1 MNKNGK
7 RCNRLYGTLLWSHVH
22 FQESRT
28 KGGKEMKRL
37 IFFISP
43 LLVLTGAVFFTTFR
57 PVEQAIYFL
66 ILFLLTCLS
75 AMTAVERLVNRHDV
89 IRRLNTIHPLLG
101 IVMGTVVL
109 AVLVGGLIWLAPS
122 LTIPSVGGLLITFLF
137 MYGGILV
144 LGFIVSCFFEGITRQ
159 PKDQLI
165 RPVFLFI
172 GTGYLILTV
181 FGIVQLYNQTG

>member
-1 MNKNGK
+1 
-7 RCNRLYGTLLWSHVH
+7 
-22 FQESRT
+22 
-28 KGGKEMKRL
+28 MKRL

-75 AMTAVERLVNRHDV
+75 AMILVERFVKRHDV
-89 IRRLNTIHPLLG
+89 IRRLNTIHPLIG

-122 LTIPSVGGLLITFLF
+122 VTNPSLIGLLVIFLS
-137 MYGGILV
+137 MYSGILV
-144 LGFIVSCFFEGITRQ
+144 LGFIISCFFEGITRQ

-165 RPVFLFI
+165 CPVFLFI

-181 FGIVQLYNQTG
+181 FGILQLYRQTG

>member
-1 MNKNGK
+1 
-7 RCNRLYGTLLWSHVH
+7 
-22 FQESRT
+22 
-28 KGGKEMKRL
+28 MKRL

-43 LLVLTGAVFFTTFR
+43 ILVLTGAVFFTTFR
-57 PVEQAIYFL
+57 PIEQTIYFL
-66 ILFLLTCLS
+66 VLFLLTCLS
-75 AMTAVERLVNRHDV
+75 AMTLVEHLIKRHDV
-89 IRRLNTIHPLLG
+89 IRRLNTIHPLIG

-122 LTIPSVGGLLITFLF
+122 LTNPSLVGLLATFLS

-159 PKDQLI
+159 TKDRLI

-181 FGIVQLYNQTG
+181 FGILQLYNQTG

>member
-1 MNKNGK
+1 
-7 RCNRLYGTLLWSHVH
+7 
-22 FQESRT
+22 
-28 KGGKEMKRL
+28 MKRL

-43 LLVLTGAVFFTTFR
+43 LLVLTGAVFFTTFG

-75 AMTAVERLVNRHDV
+75 AMTVVERLVKRHDV
-89 IRRLNTIHPLLG
+89 IRRLNTIHPLIG
-101 IVMGTVVL
+101 IVLGTLML
-109 AVLVGGLIWLAPS
+109 AVFIGSILWLAPS
-122 LTIPSVGGLLITFLF
+122 LTHTSPIGLLVSFLF
-137 MYGGILV
+137 MYGGMLV
-144 LGFIVSCFFEGITRQ
+144 LGFIISCFFEGITRQ

-181 FGIVQLYNQTG
+181 FGILQLYRQTG

>member
-1 MNKNGK
+1 
-7 RCNRLYGTLLWSHVH
+7 
-22 FQESRT
+22 
-28 KGGKEMKRL
+28 MKRL

-43 LLVLTGAVFFTTFR
+43 ILVLTGAVFFTTFR
-57 PVEQAIYFL
+57 PVEQSIYFL

-75 AMTAVERLVNRHDV
+75 AMTLVEHLIKRHDV
-89 IRRLNTIHPLLG
+89 IRRLNTIHPLIG

>member
-1 MNKNGK
+1 
-7 RCNRLYGTLLWSHVH
+7 
-22 FQESRT
+22 
-28 KGGKEMKRL
+28 MKRL
-37 IFFISP
+37 IFFISQ

-75 AMTAVERLVNRHDV
+75 AMILVERFVKRHDV
-89 IRRLNTIHPLLG
+89 IRRLNTIHPLIG

-122 LTIPSVGGLLITFLF
+122 LTNPSLIGLLVIFLS
-137 MYGGILV
+137 MYSGILV
-144 LGFIVSCFFEGITRQ
+144 LGFIISCFFEGITRQ

-181 FGIVQLYNQTG
+181 FGILQLYRQTG

>member
-1 MNKNGK
+1 
-7 RCNRLYGTLLWSHVH
+7 
-22 FQESRT
+22 
-28 KGGKEMKRL
+28 MKRL

-43 LLVLTGAVFFTTFR
+43 LLVLSGAVFFTTFH
-57 PVEQAIYFL
+57 PIEQAIYFL

-75 AMTAVERLVNRHDV
+75 AMTVVERLVKHHDV
-89 IRRLNTIHPLLG
+89 IRRLNTIHPLIG
-101 IVMGTVVL
+101 IVLGTLML
-109 AVLVGGLIWLAPS
+109 AVFIGSILWLAPS
-122 LTIPSVGGLLITFLF
+122 LTHSSPVGLLVSFLF

-172 GTGYLILTV
+172 GTGHLILTV
-181 FGIVQLYNQTG
+181 LGILQLYRQTG

>member
-1 MNKNGK
+1 
-7 RCNRLYGTLLWSHVH
+7 
-22 FQESRT
+22 
-28 KGGKEMKRL
+28 MKRL

-75 AMTAVERLVNRHDV
+75 AMTLVERLVKRHDV
-89 IRRLNTIHPLLG
+89 IRRLNTIHPLIG
-101 IVMGTVVL
+101 IVLGTLML
-109 AVLVGGLIWLAPS
+109 AVFIGCILWLAPS
-122 LTIPSVGGLLITFLF
+122 LTQPSLVGILVSFLF
-137 MYGGILV
+137 MYGGMLV
-144 LGFIVSCFFEGITRQ
+144 LGFIISCFFEGITRQ

-181 FGIVQLYNQTG
+181 FGILQLYRQTG

>member
-1 MNKNGK
+1 
-7 RCNRLYGTLLWSHVH
+7 
-22 FQESRT
+22 
-28 KGGKEMKRL
+28 MKRL

-75 AMTAVERLVNRHDV
+75 AMILVERFVKRHDV
-89 IRRLNTIHPLLG
+89 IRRLNTIHPLIG

-122 LTIPSVGGLLITFLF
+122 LTNPSLIGLLVIFLS
-137 MYGGILV
+137 MYSGILV
-144 LGFIVSCFFEGITRQ
+144 LGFIISCFFEGITRQ

-181 FGIVQLYNQTG
+181 FGILQLYHQAG

>member
-1 MNKNGK
+1 M
-7 RCNRLYGTLLWSHVH
+7 
-22 FQESRT
+22 
-28 KGGKEMKRL
+28 KGGKKVKRL

-57 PVEQAIYFL
+57 PIEQAIYFL

-75 AMTAVERLVNRHDV
+75 AMTVVERLVKHHDV
-89 IRRLNTIHPLLG
+89 IRRLNTIHPLTG
-101 IVMGTVVL
+101 IVLGTLML
-109 AVLVGGLIWLAPS
+109 AVFIGSILWLAPS
-122 LTIPSVGGLLITFLF
+122 LTQPSLVGILVSFLF
-137 MYGGILV
+137 MYGGMLV
-144 LGFIVSCFFEGITRQ
+144 LGFIISCFFEGITRQ

-181 FGIVQLYNQTG
+181 FGILQLYRQTG

>member
-1 MNKNGK
+1 M
-7 RCNRLYGTLLWSHVH
+7 
-22 FQESRT
+22 
-28 KGGKEMKRL
+28 KGGKKVKRL

-43 LLVLTGAVFFTTFR
+43 LLVLSGAVFFTTFR
-57 PVEQAIYFL
+57 PVEQAIYFF

-75 AMTAVERLVNRHDV
+75 AMTVVERLVKHHDV
-89 IRRLNTIHPLLG
+89 IRRLNTIHPLIG
-101 IVMGTVVL
+101 IVLGTVIL
-109 AVLVGGLIWLAPS
+109 AIIIGSLFWIAPS
-122 LTIPSVGGLLITFLF
+122 LTHPGPVGLLEIFLF
-137 MYGGILV
+137 MYVVILV

-181 FGIVQLYNQTG
+181 FGILQLYRQTG

>member
-1 MNKNGK
+1 
-7 RCNRLYGTLLWSHVH
+7 
-22 FQESRT
+22 
-28 KGGKEMKRL
+28 MKPL

-75 AMTAVERLVNRHDV
+75 AMTLVERLVKRHDV
-89 IRRLNTIHPLLG
+89 IRRLNTIHPLIG
-101 IVMGTVVL
+101 IVLGTLML
-109 AVLVGGLIWLAPS
+109 AVFIGCILWLAPS
-122 LTIPSVGGLLITFLF
+122 LTQPSLVGLLVSFLF
-137 MYGGILV
+137 MYGGMLV

-181 FGIVQLYNQTG
+181 FGILQLYRQTG

>member
-1 MNKNGK
+1 
-7 RCNRLYGTLLWSHVH
+7 
-22 FQESRT
+22 
-28 KGGKEMKRL
+28 MKRL
-37 IFFISP
+37 IFFIFP

-75 AMTAVERLVNRHDV
+75 AMILVERFVKRHDV
-89 IRRLNTIHPLLG
+89 IRRLNTIHPLIG

-122 LTIPSVGGLLITFLF
+122 LTNPSLIGLLVIFLS
-137 MYGGILV
+137 MYSGILV
-144 LGFIVSCFFEGITRQ
+144 LGFIISCFFEGITRQ

-181 FGIVQLYNQTG
+181 FGILQLYRQTG

>member
-1 MNKNGK
+1 
-7 RCNRLYGTLLWSHVH
+7 
-22 FQESRT
+22 
-28 KGGKEMKRL
+28 MKRL

-75 AMTAVERLVNRHDV
+75 AMTLVERFVKRHDV
-89 IRRLNTIHPLLG
+89 IRRLNTIHPLIG
-101 IVMGTVVL
+101 IVLGTLML
-109 AVLVGGLIWLAPS
+109 AVFIGCILWLAPS
-122 LTIPSVGGLLITFLF
+122 LTQPSLVGLLVSFLF
-137 MYGGILV
+137 MYGGMLV
-144 LGFIVSCFFEGITRQ
+144 LGFIISCFFEGITRQ

-165 RPVFLFI
+165 RQVFLFI

-181 FGIVQLYNQTG
+181 FGILQLYRQTG

>member
-1 MNKNGK
+1 
-7 RCNRLYGTLLWSHVH
+7 
-22 FQESRT
+22 
-28 KGGKEMKRL
+28 MKRL

-75 AMTAVERLVNRHDV
+75 AMILVERFVKRHDV
-89 IRRLNTIHPLLG
+89 IRRLNTIHPLIG

-122 LTIPSVGGLLITFLF
+122 LTNPSLIGLLVIFLS
-137 MYGGILV
+137 MYSGILV
-144 LGFIVSCFFEGITRQ
+144 LGFIISCFFEGITRQ
-159 PKDQLI
+159 PKDPLI

-181 FGIVQLYNQTG
+181 FGILQLYHQAG

>member
-1 MNKNGK
+1 M
-7 RCNRLYGTLLWSHVH
+7 
-22 FQESRT
+22 
-28 KGGKEMKRL
+28 KGGKKVKRL

-57 PVEQAIYFL
+57 PIEQAIYFL

-75 AMTAVERLVNRHDV
+75 AMTVVERLVKHHDV
-89 IRRLNTIHPLLG
+89 IRRLNTIHPLTG
-101 IVMGTVVL
+101 IVLGTLML
-109 AVLVGGLIWLAPS
+109 AVFIGSILWLAPS
-122 LTIPSVGGLLITFLF
+122 LTHPSPVGLLVSFLF

-181 FGIVQLYNQTG
+181 FGILQLYRQTG

>member
-1 MNKNGK
+1 
-7 RCNRLYGTLLWSHVH
+7 
-22 FQESRT
+22 
-28 KGGKEMKRL
+28 MKRL

-75 AMTAVERLVNRHDV
+75 AMTVVERIVKRHDV
-89 IRRLNTIHPLLG
+89 IRRLNTIHPLMG

-122 LTIPSVGGLLITFLF
+122 LTIPSLVGLLVIFLS
-137 MYGGILV
+137 MYGGIIV

-172 GTGYLILTV
+172 GTGYLILTL

>member
-1 MNKNGK
+1 
-7 RCNRLYGTLLWSHVH
+7 
-22 FQESRT
+22 
-28 KGGKEMKRL
+28 MKRL

-43 LLVLTGAVFFTTFR
+43 LLVLTGTVFFTTFR
-57 PVEQAIYFL
+57 PIEQAIYFL

-75 AMTAVERLVNRHDV
+75 AMTVVERLVKHHDV
-89 IRRLNTIHPLLG
+89 IRRLNTIHPLIG
-101 IVMGTVVL
+101 IVLGTVIL
-109 AVLVGGLIWLAPS
+109 AVIIGSLFWIAPS
-122 LTIPSVGGLLITFLF
+122 LTHASPVGLLVSFLF

-165 RPVFLFI
+165 RRVFLFI

-181 FGIVQLYNQTG
+181 FGILQLYRQTG

>member
-1 MNKNGK
+1 
-7 RCNRLYGTLLWSHVH
+7 
-22 FQESRT
+22 
-28 KGGKEMKRL
+28 MKRL

-43 LLVLTGAVFFTTFR
+43 LLVLTGTVFFTTFR
-57 PVEQAIYFL
+57 PIEQAIYFL

-75 AMTAVERLVNRHDV
+75 AMTVVERLVKHHDV
-89 IRRLNTIHPLLG
+89 IRRLNTIHPLIG
-101 IVMGTVVL
+101 IVLGTVIL
-109 AVLVGGLIWLAPS
+109 AIIIGSLFWIAPS
-122 LTIPSVGGLLITFLF
+122 LTHASPVGLLVSFLF

-165 RPVFLFI
+165 RRVFLFI

-181 FGIVQLYNQTG
+181 FGILQLYRQTG

>member
-1 MNKNGK
+1 
-7 RCNRLYGTLLWSHVH
+7 
-22 FQESRT
+22 
-28 KGGKEMKRL
+28 MKRL

-75 AMTAVERLVNRHDV
+75 AMTVVERIVKRHDV
-89 IRRLNTIHPLLG
+89 IRRLNTIHPLMG

-122 LTIPSVGGLLITFLF
+122 LTIPSLVGLLITFVF
-137 MYGGILV
+137 MYGGIIV

>member
-1 MNKNGK
+1 
-7 RCNRLYGTLLWSHVH
+7 
-22 FQESRT
+22 
-28 KGGKEMKRL
+28 MKPL

-75 AMTAVERLVNRHDV
+75 AMTVVERLVKHHDV
-89 IRRLNTIHPLLG
+89 IRQLNTIHPLTG
-101 IVMGTVVL
+101 IVLGTLML
-109 AVLVGGLIWLAPS
+109 AVFIGSILWLAPS
-122 LTIPSVGGLLITFLF
+122 LTHPSPVGLLVSFLL

-159 PKDQLI
+159 TKDQLI

-172 GTGYLILTV
+172 GTGYMILTV
-181 FGIVQLYNQTG
+181 FGILQLYHQAG

>member
-1 MNKNGK
+1 M
-7 RCNRLYGTLLWSHVH
+7 
-22 FQESRT
+22 
-28 KGGKEMKRL
+28 KGGKKVKRL

-43 LLVLTGAVFFTTFR
+43 LLVLSGAVFFTTFH
-57 PVEQAIYFL
+57 PIEQAIYFL

-75 AMTAVERLVNRHDV
+75 AMTVVERLVKHHDV
-89 IRRLNTIHPLLG
+89 IRRLNTIHPLIG
-101 IVMGTVVL
+101 IVLGTLML
-109 AVLVGGLIWLAPS
+109 AVFIGSILWLAPS
-122 LTIPSVGGLLITFLF
+122 LTHSSPVGLLVSFLF

-172 GTGYLILTV
+172 GTGHLILTV
-181 FGIVQLYNQTG
+181 LGILQLYRQTG

>member
-1 MNKNGK
+1 
-7 RCNRLYGTLLWSHVH
+7 
-22 FQESRT
+22 
-28 KGGKEMKRL
+28 MKRL

-43 LLVLTGAVFFTTFR
+43 LLVLSGAVFFTTFR

-75 AMTAVERLVNRHDV
+75 AMTLVERLVKRHDV
-89 IRRLNTIHPLLG
+89 IRRLNTIHPLIG
-101 IVMGTVVL
+101 IVLGTLML
-109 AVLVGGLIWLAPS
+109 AVFIGCILWLAPS
-122 LTIPSVGGLLITFLF
+122 LTQPSLVGLLVSFLF
-137 MYGGILV
+137 MYGGMLV
-144 LGFIVSCFFEGITRQ
+144 LGFIISCFFEGITRQ

-181 FGIVQLYNQTG
+181 FGILQLYRQTG

>member
-1 MNKNGK
+1 
-7 RCNRLYGTLLWSHVH
+7 
-22 FQESRT
+22 
-28 KGGKEMKRL
+28 MKRL

-57 PVEQAIYFL
+57 PIEQAIYFL

-75 AMTAVERLVNRHDV
+75 AMTVVERLVKHHDV
-89 IRRLNTIHPLLG
+89 IRRLNTIHPLTG
-101 IVMGTVVL
+101 IVLGTLML
-109 AVLVGGLIWLAPS
+109 AVFIGSILWLAPS
-122 LTIPSVGGLLITFLF
+122 LTHPSPVGLLVSFLF

-181 FGIVQLYNQTG
+181 FGILQLYRQTG

>member
-1 MNKNGK
+1 
-7 RCNRLYGTLLWSHVH
+7 
-22 FQESRT
+22 
-28 KGGKEMKRL
+28 MKRL

-43 LLVLTGAVFFTTFR
+43 LLFLTEAVFFTTFR

-75 AMTAVERLVNRHDV
+75 AMILVERFVKRHDV
-89 IRRLNTIHPLLG
+89 IRRLNTIHPLIG

-122 LTIPSVGGLLITFLF
+122 LTNPSLVGLLATFLS

-159 PKDQLI
+159 TKDRLI

-181 FGIVQLYNQTG
+181 FGILQLYRQTG

>member
-1 MNKNGK
+1 MVT
-7 RCNRLYGTLLWSHVH
+7 RSL
-22 FQESRT
+22 SRKSYERRERNET
-28 KGGKEMKRL
+28 FD
-37 IFFISP
+37 FFISP

-66 ILFLLTCLS
+66 ILFLLTCQS
-75 AMTAVERLVNRHDV
+75 AKILVERFVKRHDV
-89 IRRLNTIHPLLG
+89 IRRLNTIHPLIG

-109 AVLVGGLIWLAPS
+109 AVLVGGLAPS
-122 LTIPSVGGLLITFLF
+122 LTNPSLVGLLVIFLS
-137 MYGGILV
+137 MYSGILV
-144 LGFIVSCFFEGITRQ
+144 LGFIISCFFEGITRQ

-181 FGIVQLYNQTG
+181 FGILQLYHQAG

>member
-1 MNKNGK
+1 
-7 RCNRLYGTLLWSHVH
+7 
-22 FQESRT
+22 
-28 KGGKEMKRL
+28 MKRL

-75 AMTAVERLVNRHDV
+75 AMILVERFVKRHDV
-89 IRRLNTIHPLLG
+89 IRRLNTIHPLIG

-122 LTIPSVGGLLITFLF
+122 LTNPSLIGLLVIFLS
-137 MYGGILV
+137 MYSGILV
-144 LGFIVSCFFEGITRQ
+144 IGFIISCFFEGITRQ

-172 GTGYLILTV
+172 GTGCMILTV
-181 FGIVQLYNQTG
+181 FGILQLYR